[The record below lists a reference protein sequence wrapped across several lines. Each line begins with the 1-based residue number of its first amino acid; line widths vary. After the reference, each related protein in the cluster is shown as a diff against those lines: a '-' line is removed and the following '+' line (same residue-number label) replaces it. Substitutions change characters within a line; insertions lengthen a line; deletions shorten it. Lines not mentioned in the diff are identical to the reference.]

1 MARIN
6 NLTNFVTDVAE
17 AIKTKSELSRTIT
30 PSEFDTLIMNI
41 QTGTD
46 VSDTTATASDVAY
59 GKVFYLAD
67 GTKAVGTYVPE
78 DLNTEL
84 TALENQ
90 TTALQTALEN
100 KTSTEITQSEYEE
113 AVEQVDDLLGENE
126 E

>member
-46 VSDTTATASDVAY
+46 VSDTTATTADVAK

-67 GTKAVGTYVPE
+67 GTRAIGTYEGE
-78 DLNTEL
+78 DLTNEI

-100 KTSTEITQSEYEE
+100 KTSIEITQSEYEE
-113 AVEQVDDLLGENE
+113 AVEQVDDLLGDSNE
-126 E
+126 